1 MPKHEGLGEFQ
12 KKALVVAALA
22 ALAAGQVVLGDSPA
36 DSKGPPIKNEG
47 AIVVKGECYGVNACK
62 GQGECGGKGHS
73 CAGYNACKGH
83 GWITLTKT
91 DCDAK
96 KGKFVAR

>member
-22 ALAAGQVVLGDSPA
+22 ALAAGQVVLGEDAKTPA
-36 DSKGPPIKNEG
+36 QAP
-47 AIVVKGECYGVNACK
+47 AATAAKGECSGVNSCK

-73 CAGYNACKGH
+73 CAGYNECKGK
-83 GWITLTKT
+83 GWITLTKAE
-91 DCDAK
+91 CDAK
-96 KGKFVAR
+96 KGTWVAR